1 MLVVKRPV
9 RGPYRRVL
17 VATDFSD
24 QSGQAL
30 EFSLRLAPGAKVH
43 ILHAYQGIV
52 LAQARMVDA
61 ATCIEVCKLCGK
73 ICGPCGILDSSSSAY
88 SCPFPF
94 PII

>member
-61 ATCIEVCKLCGK
+61 ATCIESK
-73 ICGPCGILDSSSSAY
+73 S
-88 SCPFPF
+88 
-94 PII
+94 